1 MTQKELL
8 YVEDAIMH
16 ENNIIKIC
24 EDMINNL
31 DNEELSDF
39 IDNEIG
45 IHTGIKENLISLL
58 EDKVNG

>member
-16 ENNIIKIC
+16 ENNIINIC
-24 EDMINNL
+24 EDMVNTL
-31 DNEELSDF
+31 DNDELSDF

-45 IHTGIKENLISLL
+45 IHTGIRENLMGLL
-58 EDKVNG
+58 EDKIDE

>member
-16 ENNIIKIC
+16 ESNIINIC
-24 EDMINNL
+24 EDMVNTLDDENL
-31 DNEELSDF
+31 TDF

-58 EDKVNG
+58 EEKIDE

>member
-24 EDMINNL
+24 ESN
-31 DNEELSDF
+31 
-39 IDNEIG
+39 ID
-45 IHTGIKENLISLL
+45 TLENDELISFFEKEIKKHSTIHKKLMNLL
-58 EDKVNG
+58 EGKSNE

>member
-16 ENNIIKIC
+16 EKNIINIC
-24 EDMINNL
+24 EDMINTL

-39 IDNEIG
+39 IDNEISV
-45 IHTGIKENLISLL
+45 HTGIKENLISLL
-58 EDKVNG
+58 EEKING

>member
-16 ENNIIKIC
+16 ENNIINIC
-24 EDMINNL
+24 EDMVNTL
-31 DNEELSDF
+31 DNDELSDF

-45 IHTGIKENLISLL
+45 IHTGIKENLMSLL
-58 EDKVNG
+58 EAKLNE